1 MFMGF
6 KKLLSTHLKIQVM
19 YFMIFVKW
27 MKAAVYLCVDL
38 NERVRI
44 CQTDLSYLISEEINN
59 FVGGISLGGR
69 RNYFKHK

>member
-1 MFMGF
+1 MRF

-19 YFMIFVKW
+19 YFVIFVKW

-44 CQTDLSYLISEEINN
+44 CQTDLPYLISE
-59 FVGGISLGGR
+59 VKR
-69 RNYFKHK
+69 